1 MFKNDKGEID
11 LSQPN
16 IPNISPAITLTRD
29 DAINLLLASIAMEE
43 LGLAHII
50 NAEGEKIQYALGTI
64 PGLTPAST
72 LANILEVNESVQDTL
87 SLAVKK
93 EMLLNSKLKQVT
105 QISSSTGATGITGP
119 TGPTGATGS
128 TGPTGPTG
136 ATGITGPT
144 GPTGAGPTGA
154 TGGGDFIETL
164 KIGDIDNL
172 IPFNAGSG
180 NNQAIGALAFNG
192 QQTTISRLAAYVTQI
207 GVGSGV
213 FQMAVLEPDSPTQA
227 TVIAVTTVANAITA
241 GLFILPLTAP
251 VTLSGDKV
259 YYLAVYNQVNGSTI
273 GGRITG
279 TLTVVEASPI
289 NFRSQNLPEL
299 AIGQTINTSDVSL
312 LSSPYVAGL
321 A

>member
-1 MFKNDKGEID
+1 M
-11 LSQPN
+11 SQPN
-16 IPNISPAITLTRD
+16 IPNISPTITLTRD

-119 TGPTGATGS
+119 TGPTG
-128 TGPTGPTG
+128 
-136 ATGITGPT
+136 
-144 GPTGAGPTGA
+144 PTGAGPTGA

-164 KIGDIDNL
+164 KIGDIDTL

-273 GGRITG
+273 GGRTTG

>member
-1 MFKNDKGEID
+1 M
-11 LSQPN
+11 SQPN

-64 PGLTPAST
+64 PGLTPASK
-72 LANILEVNESVQDTL
+72 LENILEVNESVQETL
-87 SLAVKK
+87 NLAVKK
-93 EMLLNSKLKQVT
+93 EILLNSKLKQVT
-105 QISSSTGATGITGP
+105 QISSATGATGITGA
-119 TGPTGATGS
+119 TGPTGA
-128 TGPTGPTG
+128 TG

-144 GPTGAGPTGA
+144 GPTGAGATGA
-154 TGGGDFIETL
+154 TGAGEFIETL
-164 KIGDIDNL
+164 KIGDIDTL

-192 QQTTISRLAAYVTQI
+192 QQTTISRLVAYVTQI
-207 GVGSGV
+207 GVGTGV

-227 TVIAVTTVANAITA
+227 TVIAVTIVANAITA